1 MNNTLNQKIKRL
13 IKKCDLFQTFITFR
27 INDDFEYKSLFGGI
41 STIFFISITLLF
53 TISYSINFIKRK
65 NIDLI
70 YSNKIL
76 EKEPFVNL
84 TESKFN
90 LAFGIQRQNDGGDY
104 KFEKYDYFNYSF
116 ELIEWNDENNLT
128 FNNLYLR
135 PCSKEDFYHKVDES
149 FSELHLESLL
159 CSDIKNL
166 NFTLNGLYTDK
177 NFKFLRLN
185 LSLSDY
191 AINNL
196 EELQFYLNKI
206 PLEMAIYFIDTSID
220 YQKQYNYMT
229 SYINYIYRS
238 FDLNIIK
245 YIYIFISPIEFLIDD
260 NLLFENP
267 KTKKNSKFDYS
278 YDTFRFINRINNI
291 DFQERLI
298 GQIII
303 QASSKIIQFN
313 RTFQKLPSF
322 IADLSGIL
330 EKILIIIFIIVN
342 IIERKLIDD
351 NLINRLIKF
360 KGSKYYNVNY
370 LLTLFNKDRIKN
382 SIMKIIKKPNLNIEK
397 KQNISSFNKNVIF
410 LLNNYVD
417 EKTKSLK
424 NNIYKKNTSCLKK
437 RKSHNYH
444 VNFPDFPKF
453 KDENIKISPD
463 LKQINSVEKLNIFG
477 HKMSSSEILNDSHSF
492 TSLNFYIEKKLKKKK
507 KFNKKI
513 FPLTIWQ
520 NIFASMFFWYNDLQK
535 KRYEIIKKAENKIH
549 YYLDIFMYITKMQEI
564 DLLKYCLLNKNQI
577 TLFDFLSRP
586 PIKIDNQNEDYIYHE
601 FETNQKI
608 IKKFENKEMEEI
620 FKTYNGIRN
629 KKQICFEDIKLLRL
643 IRAEVDFL
651 KN

>member
-1 MNNTLNQKIKRL
+1 MIIYYLKI
-13 IKKCDLFQTFITFR
+13 
-27 INDDFEYKSLFGGI
+27 
-41 STIFFISITLLF
+41 
-53 TISYSINFIKRK
+53 
-65 NIDLI
+65 
-70 YSNKIL
+70 
-76 EKEPFVNL
+76 
-84 TESKFN
+84 
-90 LAFGIQRQNDGGDY
+90 
-104 KFEKYDYFNYSF
+104 
-116 ELIEWNDENNLT
+116 
-128 FNNLYLR
+128 
-135 PCSKEDFYHKVDES
+135 
-149 FSELHLESLL
+149 
-159 CSDIKNL
+159 
-166 NFTLNGLYTDK
+166 
-177 NFKFLRLN
+177 
-185 LSLSDY
+185 
-191 AINNL
+191 
-196 EELQFYLNKI
+196 
-206 PLEMAIYFIDTSID
+206 
-220 YQKQYNYMT
+220 QKQ
-229 SYINYIYRS
+229 
-238 FDLNIIK
+238 
-245 YIYIFISPIEFLIDD
+245 
-260 NLLFENP
+260 
-267 KTKKNSKFDYS
+267 KKNSKFDYS

-424 NNIYKKNTSCLKK
+424 NNIYKKNASCLKK

-463 LKQINSVEKLNIFG
+463 LKQINSVEKLNLFG

-507 KFNKKI
+507 NSTKK
-513 FPLTIWQ
+513 
-520 NIFASMFFWYNDLQK
+520 Y
-535 KRYEIIKKAENKIH
+535 
-549 YYLDIFMYITKMQEI
+549 
-564 DLLKYCLLNKNQI
+564 
-577 TLFDFLSRP
+577 FL
-586 PIKIDNQNEDYIYHE
+586 
-601 FETNQKI
+601 
-608 IKKFENKEMEEI
+608 
-620 FKTYNGIRN
+620 
-629 KKQICFEDIKLLRL
+629 
-643 IRAEVDFL
+643 
-651 KN
+651 